1 MKYLLGILLTFMI
14 PSLALAQEEDTK
26 GDRPEEIQN
35 IINNN
40 QERFV
45 FELTHDRALGDDA
58 VDIVPLSRGFNI
70 YYTKNVPLGNG
81 KFSVAPGLGI
91 ANRQLY
97 MDNVYIFDAV
107 NNQVS
112 LPEVPEPLDKNLSK
126 LNFTY
131 AEMPVELRWASTPDN
146 RGKSFKVATGFRAGY
161 LVSSKFKYRGQVFAN
176 SSNKFIGNLGDP
188 TYSEKLKIKKIENL
202 TNFRIA
208 PSFRVGYGSINLFGL
223 YHVNDDFDSGAG
235 PKQNGY
241 SFGVSIS
248 SF

>member
-1 MKYLLGILLTFMI
+1 MKYLFGLAFVVLLSTVVM
-14 PSLALAQEEDTK
+14 AQEEDEIG

-58 VDIVPLSRGFNI
+58 PDVTALSRGFNV
-70 YYTKNVPLGNG
+70 YYMKNVPLGES

-91 ANRQLY
+91 ANRQVY
-97 MDNVYIFDAV
+97 MDQVYTFTTADNVQLIDV
-107 NNQVS
+107 TDQ
-112 LPEVPEPLDKNLSK
+112 LDKTISK

-131 AEMPVELRWASTPDN
+131 AELPVELRYSSNPDK

-161 LVSSKFKYRGQVFAN
+161 LLSSKFKYKGQVFDGTEGRFVGDAATARYTE
-176 SSNKFIGNLGDP
+176 KF
-188 TYSEKLKIKKIENL
+188 KIKKLENL
-202 TNFRIA
+202 VNYRVA
-208 PSFRVGYGSINLFGL
+208 PSFRMGYGSVNVFGL
-223 YHVNDDFDSGAG
+223 YHLNDDFDSGRG
-235 PKQNGY
+235 PDMKGY
-241 SFGVSIS
+241 SIGVSIS